1 MLKHQS
7 PGGFIE
13 VFHSKCLNQ
22 RARHLGLRVGGLN
35 FPSARR
41 IRCTPIAHC
50 VRLLITLYVCLMAV
64 NDRAEKEREK
74 LPTFCDSIDSIEAN
88 RDCRTP
94 SSFERQ
100 LVYLLI

>member
-64 NDRAEKEREK
+64 NDRAEKERERNC
-74 LPTFCDSIDSIEAN
+74 LLSL
-88 RDCRTP
+88 TP
-94 SSFERQ
+94 STRLKQIETEEHLQ
-100 LVYLLI
+100 AANAN